1 MMDLKS
7 QAHYKISLAHLTAL
21 GYPPPDLTYLAHR
34 TGFDYVSF
42 RIMHLDLSGE
52 PNYELA
58 RNPVML
64 RETKAA
70 LCSTGM
76 RVLDVELARIKD
88 GVDVRSYLPA
98 LETASELNARNVI
111 SSIWTSDR
119 AYATEALTE
128 LCEIAG
134 KLGIFVNLEFVTWS
148 NLPNLQSAK
157 EIIRAVNHPN
167 LALLVDTIHFYRSGI
182 RLNELDTIPKSWF
195 RMLHLCDAPAEIPE
209 SKTELTRTGREARLD
224 PGEGKIDLAQ
234 ILDRIPEVPYSLEV
248 PNLER
253 VARIGYEEH
262 VRLVST
268 HTRNYLACHPRRGR
282 QVAV

>member
-1 MMDLKS
+1 MDLKS
-7 QAHYKISLAHLTAL
+7 KAQCKISLAHLTAL
-21 GYPPPDLTYLAHR
+21 GCPPPDLTYLAHR

-52 PNYELA
+52 PDYELA
-58 RNPVML
+58 RNPAML

-70 LCSTGM
+70 LRATGM
-76 RVLDVELARIKD
+76 KVLDVELARIKE

-98 LETASELNARNVI
+98 LEVASELNARNVI
-111 SSIWTSDR
+111 SSIWTPDG

-134 KLGIFVNLEFVTWS
+134 KLGISVNLEFVTWS
-148 NLPNLQSAK
+148 NLRDLQGAK
-157 EIIRAVNHPN
+157 EMIRAVNHPN
-167 LALLVDTIHFYRSGI
+167 LALLVDTLHFYRSGI
-182 RLNELDTIPKSWF
+182 GLDELNTIPKSWF

-209 SKTELTRTGREARLD
+209 SKAELARTGREARLD

-253 VARIGYEEH
+253 VAGLGYEEH
-262 VRLVST
+262 VRLVSA
-268 HTRNYLACHPRRGR
+268 HARNYLASHPRRSG